1 MLRKIIKMRSAAITV
16 VEFAIVMA
24 TLGASIVAIVVF
36 RFTINTSTAASTI
49 QKMMDKTLAFKVFA
63 SSYNCIPGDCID
75 AEYKVRT
82 NFNMNGNG
90 NGVINIYGNII
101 GKNEV
106 AFVEEHL
113 MKSKLFH
120 KTLSSGNLDYQK
132 IDLKTILQEGRV
144 KSSHI
149 SIVSSGG
156 HFYNI
161 LGGFSE
167 NNSAMPDVLNFT
179 PVNAKVLSIIDAKAD
194 DSKADAGE
202 IQCYAQQ
209 YTVENDVIMLPSP
222 EMNYEKDCVLSFNMR
237 VNSQGY
243 TSRNEFNS

>member
-24 TLGASIVAIVVF
+24 ALGASIVAIVVF
-36 RFTINTSTAASTI
+36 RFTINTSIAASSI
-49 QKMMDKTLAFKVFA
+49 QKMMDNTLAFKVFA

-75 AEYKVRT
+75 AEYKVRSS
-82 NFNMNGNG
+82 MDINGNG
-90 NGVINIYGNII
+90 DGVINIYGNSIR
-101 GKNEV
+101 KNEV
-106 AFVEEHL
+106 AFAEEHL
-113 MKSKLFH
+113 MMSKLFR
-120 KTLSSGNLDYQK
+120 KTLSSGNVDYQK
-132 IDLKTILQEGRV
+132 IDLKTVLKDGRV
-144 KSSHI
+144 KSSYI

-167 NNSAMPDVLNFT
+167 NNSVNHDVLNFT
-179 PVNAKVLSIIDAKAD
+179 PVNAKVLSIIDEKAD
-194 DSKADAGE
+194 DSKAGTGE

-209 YTVENDVIMLPSP
+209 YTVESDAITLPSP
-222 EMNYEKDCVLSFNMR
+222 AVNYEQDCVLSFNMH

-243 TSRNEFNS
+243 TSRNEFNA